1 MDNKIIETLD
11 YLGEKIGIAI
21 DWTAENV
28 YPQVIAFMARYK
40 IYEIVANCIWII
52 FAIGCIFMTYLCIKK
67 YAIPARTK
75 AIAEKQSNF
84 WFEYTRW
91 NCSEDTC
98 ELQIGAGIL
107 IVFLIVISIIS
118 VFLFIFSISDII
130 KWIVIPE
137 AQFYDMLKGVI
148 N

>member
-1 MDNKIIETLD
+1 MNNKIIEALN

-28 YPQVIAFMARYK
+28 YPQVLDFMARYK
-40 IYEIVANCIWII
+40 IYEIVADCIWII
-52 FAIGCIFMTYLCIKK
+52 FAIGYLFMTYLCIKK
-67 YAIPARTK
+67 YIIPARTK

-84 WFEYTRW
+84 WFEYTHW
-91 NCSEDTC
+91 SCSEDTC
-98 ELQIGAGIL
+98 GLQFGAGIL
-107 IVFLIVISIIS
+107 IAFMVLGAIIS
-118 VFLFIFSISDII
+118 EFLFICSISDII

-137 AQFYDMLKGVI
+137 AQFYDMLKGAI

>member
-28 YPQVIAFMARYK
+28 YPQVLNFMARYK
-40 IYEIVANCIWII
+40 IYEIIANCIWII
-52 FAIGCIFMTYLCIKK
+52 FAIGCMFMTYLCIKK
-67 YAIPARTK
+67 YVIPARTK

-84 WFEYTRW
+84 WFEYTHW
-91 NCSEDTC
+91 NSGDTC
-98 ELQIGAGIL
+98 GLQIVAGGL
-107 IVFLIVISIIS
+107 IVFMIVMSIIS
-118 VFLFIFSISDII
+118 AFLFICSISDII

-137 AQFYDMLKGVI
+137 AQFYDMLKGAI

>member
-21 DWTAENV
+21 DWTADNV
-28 YPQVIAFMARYK
+28 YPQVLNFMARYK

-52 FAIGCIFMTYLCIKK
+52 FAIGCMFMTYLCIKK
-67 YAIPARTK
+67 YVIPARTK

-84 WFEYTRW
+84 WFEYTHW
-91 NCSEDTC
+91 SYSEDTC
-98 ELQIGAGIL
+98 ELQFGAGGL
-107 IVFLIVISIIS
+107 IVFMIVMSIIS
-118 VFLFIFSISDII
+118 AFLFICSISDII

-137 AQFYDMLKGVI
+137 AQFYDLLKGAI

>member
-1 MDNKIIETLD
+1 MDNKIIEALD

-28 YPQVIAFMARYK
+28 YPQVLDFMARYK
-40 IYEIVANCIWII
+40 TYEIVIDIIWII
-52 FAIGCIFMTYLCIKK
+52 FAIGCLFMTYLCIKK
-67 YAIPARTK
+67 YVIPARTK

-84 WFEYTRW
+84 WFNYTRY
-91 NCSEDTC
+91 NYVEDTC
-98 ELQIGAGIL
+98 ELQIGAICF
-107 IVFLIVISIIS
+107 IAFIIIMSIIS
-118 VFLFIFSISDII
+118 IFIFICNISDII

>member
-1 MDNKIIETLD
+1 MD

-28 YPQVIAFMARYK
+28 YPQVLDFMARYK
-40 IYEIVANCIWII
+40 IYEIVVNCIWII
-52 FAIGCIFMTYLCIKK
+52 FAIGWMFMPYLYIKK

-84 WFEYTRW
+84 WFKYTCW
-91 NCSEDTC
+91 SFSEDSC
-98 ELQIGAGIL
+98 ELQIGAACL
-107 IVFLIVISIIS
+107 TVFVIVMSIIS
-118 VFLFIFSISDII
+118 VFLFICSISDII

-137 AQFYDMLKGVI
+137 AQFYDMLKEVI
-148 N
+148 KCG

>member
-1 MDNKIIETLD
+1 MDNKIIEALD

-28 YPQVIAFMARYK
+28 YPQVLDFMARYK

-52 FAIGCIFMTYLCIKK
+52 FAIGYLFMTYLCIKK
-67 YAIPARTK
+67 YIIPARTK

-84 WFEYTRW
+84 WFEYTHW
-91 NCSEDTC
+91 SCGDTC
-98 ELQIGAGIL
+98 GLQFGAGIL
-107 IVFLIVISIIS
+107 IAFVGVGAIIS
-118 VFLFIFSISDII
+118 VFIFICNISDII

>member
-40 IYEIVANCIWII
+40 IYEIVADCIWII
-52 FAIGCIFMTYLCIKK
+52 LAIGCLFMTYLCIKK
-67 YAIPARTK
+67 YVIPARTK

-84 WFEYTRW
+84 WFKYTSW
-91 NCSEDTC
+91 ACSEDTC
-98 ELQIGAGIL
+98 ELQNGAGWL
-107 IVFLIVISIIS
+107 IVFIVLAAIIS
-118 VFLFIFSISDII
+118 VFLFVCNISDII

>member
-1 MDNKIIETLD
+1 MDNKIIEALD

-28 YPQVIAFMARYK
+28 YPQVMNFMARYK
-40 IYEIVANCIWII
+40 VYEIIADCIWII
-52 FAIGCIFMTYLCIKK
+52 FAIGCLFMTYLCIKK
-67 YAIPARTK
+67 YIIPARTK

-84 WFEYTRW
+84 WFNYTRY
-91 NCSEDTC
+91 NYIEDTC
-98 ELQIGAGIL
+98 ELQIGAGAL
-107 IVFLIVISIIS
+107 IVFMIVMSIIS
-118 VFLFIFSISDII
+118 AFLFICSISDII

-137 AQFYDMLKGVI
+137 AQFYDMLKGAI

>member
-52 FAIGCIFMTYLCIKK
+52 FAIGCMFMTYLCIKK
-67 YAIPARTK
+67 YVIPARTK
-75 AIAEKQSNF
+75 AIEEKQSNF
-84 WFEYTRW
+84 WFEYTHW
-91 NCSEDTC
+91 NYAEDTC
-98 ELQIGAGIL
+98 ELQFGAGCL

-118 VFLFIFSISDII
+118 IFLFIFSISDII

>member
-1 MDNKIIETLD
+1 MDNKIIEALD

-28 YPQVIAFMARYK
+28 YPQVLDFMARYK
-40 IYEIVANCIWII
+40 IYEIVADCIWII
-52 FAIGCIFMTYLCIKK
+52 FAIGYLFMTYLCIKK
-67 YAIPARTK
+67 YIIPARTK
-75 AIAEKQSNF
+75 AIVEKQSNF
-84 WFEYTRW
+84 WFEYTHW
-91 NCSEDTC
+91 NYAKDTC
-98 ELQIGAGIL
+98 ELQFGAGIL
-107 IVFLIVISIIS
+107 IAFVGVGAIIS
-118 VFLFIFSISDII
+118 VFLFICNISDII

>member
-28 YPQVIAFMARYK
+28 YPQVLNFMARYK
-40 IYEIVANCIWII
+40 TYEIVIDIMWILI
-52 FAIGCIFMTYLCIKK
+52 ALSCCFGMYLYIKK
-67 YAIPARTK
+67 IVVPAKIRCKETR
-75 AIAEKQSNF
+75 EDNL
-84 WFEYTRW
+84 WFEYW
-91 NCSEDTC
+91 SGDINCN
-98 ELQIGAGIL
+98 IGGTIL
-107 IVFLIVISIIS
+107 TVFLGCLTFVAVIMMFVLIEDL
-118 VFLFIFSISDII
+118 V
-130 KWIVIPE
+130 KWSVIPE

>member
-28 YPQVIAFMARYK
+28 YPQVLDFMARYK
-40 IYEIVANCIWII
+40 IYDIVANCIWII

-98 ELQIGAGIL
+98 ELQIGAGCL

-118 VFLFIFSISDII
+118 VILFICSISDII

-137 AQFYDMLKGVI
+137 AQFYDLLKGAI

>member
-28 YPQVIAFMARYK
+28 YPQVLDFMARYK
-40 IYEIVANCIWII
+40 IYEIVANCIQII
-52 FAIGCIFMTYLCIKK
+52 YAIGCIFMTYLCIKK

-130 KWIVIPE
+130 KWIVIPV
-137 AQFYDMLKGVI
+137 AQFDDMLKGVI

>member
-28 YPQVIAFMARYK
+28 YPQVLDFMARYK

-91 NCSEDTC
+91 NC
-98 ELQIGAGIL
+98 ELQIGAGCL

-118 VFLFIFSISDII
+118 IILFICSISDII

>member
-28 YPQVIAFMARYK
+28 YPQVLDFIARYK

-67 YAIPARTK
+67 YAIPARAK

>member
-28 YPQVIAFMARYK
+28 YPQVLDFMARYK
-40 IYEIVANCIWII
+40 TYEIVIDIMWILI
-52 FAIGCIFMTYLCIKK
+52 ALGCCFGMYLYIKK
-67 YAIPARTK
+67 LVIPAKIRCKETR
-75 AIAEKQSNF
+75 EDNL
-84 WFEYTRW
+84 WFECW
-91 NCSEDTC
+91 SDDINCN
-98 ELQIGAGIL
+98 IGGTIL
-107 IVFLIVISIIS
+107 TVFLGCLTFVAVIMMFVLIEDL
-118 VFLFIFSISDII
+118 V

>member
-1 MDNKIIETLD
+1 MDNKIIEALD

-28 YPQVIAFMARYK
+28 YPQVLNFMARYK
-40 IYEIVANCIWII
+40 TYEIVIDIIWII
-52 FAIGCIFMTYLCIKK
+52 FAIGCLFMTYICIKK
-67 YAIPARTK
+67 YIIPARTK

-84 WFEYTRW
+84 WFNYTRY
-91 NCSEDTC
+91 NYIEDTC
-98 ELQIGAGIL
+98 ELQIGAICF
-107 IVFLIVISIIS
+107 IIFIIIMSIIS
-118 VFLFIFSISDII
+118 VFLFVCNISDII

-137 AQFYDMLKGVI
+137 AQFYDLLKGAI

>member
-1 MDNKIIETLD
+1 MDNKIIEALD

-28 YPQVIAFMARYK
+28 YPQVLDFMARYK

-52 FAIGCIFMTYLCIKK
+52 FAIGCLFMTYLCIKK
-67 YAIPARTK
+67 YIIPARTK

-84 WFEYTRW
+84 WFNYTRY
-91 NCSEDTC
+91 NYIEDTC
-98 ELQIGAGIL
+98 ELQIGAGAL

-118 VFLFIFSISDII
+118 AFLFIFSISDII

-137 AQFYDMLKGVI
+137 AQFYDMLKGAI